1 MRNRRFWV
9 LLAGCLLLAVTVW
22 QGISLWSSAELV
34 WPGDGGG
41 TATLP
46 ETIAEHDYSFGGMA
60 LCVAKGDSVT
70 VSEVSPVNAKGL
82 TVTAFAIRE
91 HVGTDYFGN
100 ASQPLTEVGFDPAS
114 VKASAQCAD
123 QRLVELGIQIRRGQ
137 TTGSAESFLVTYISD
152 GRERTVMIPFG
163 MTLCE
168 GHDAAVPY
176 CSAPVPLD

>member
-1 MRNRRFWV
+1 MRNRLLWV
-9 LLAGCLLLAVTVW
+9 LPAALLLGLAAW
-22 QGISLWSSAELV
+22 QGIALASSAQLV

-41 TATLP
+41 AVTLR

-91 HVGTDYFGN
+91 HVGNDYFGN

-168 GHDAAVPY
+168 ARDAAVPY
-176 CSAPVPLD
+176 CSASAPLD